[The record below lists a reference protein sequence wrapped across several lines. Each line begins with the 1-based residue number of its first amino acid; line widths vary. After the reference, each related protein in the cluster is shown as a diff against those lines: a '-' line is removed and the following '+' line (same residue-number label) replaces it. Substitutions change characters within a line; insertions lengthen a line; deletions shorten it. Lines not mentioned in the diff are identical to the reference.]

1 MKKLVLSKECILE
14 KDCDAI
20 TRELLKG
27 SFIIACDINEKKQIV
42 LQNVFHYTAAKRL
55 LEYYSLFPDEKNE
68 RRMLR
73 FEIGIMITGSKDVY
87 DDIYELIKSGLVD
100 FDTFIIDKHNNL
112 YTEVVYD
119 KYGGSMRPQ

>member
-27 SFIIACDINEKKQIV
+27 NFIIACDI
-42 LQNVFHYTAAKRL
+42 
-55 LEYYSLFPDEKNE
+55 EKNE

-119 KYGGSMRPQ
+119 KYGGSM